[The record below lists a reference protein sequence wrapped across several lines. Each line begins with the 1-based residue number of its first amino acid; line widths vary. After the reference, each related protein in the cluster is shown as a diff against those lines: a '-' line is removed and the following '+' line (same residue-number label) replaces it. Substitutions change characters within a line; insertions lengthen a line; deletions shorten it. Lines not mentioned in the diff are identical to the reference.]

1 MGRHQKY
8 LRIFL
13 SFVLAIS
20 PIILINQANAGTV
33 GGWTMSNPIAE
44 GASAIYTGTKKVL
57 INGAEVVKT
66 GTAKIT
72 PAASHVARVL
82 ARGGA
87 AAALS
92 VAVEQLLGAVD
103 WVLDPANNRV
113 IYYVDPNNTACVYL
127 SVVSQSRPDLAG
139 CGLAKAWQNYLPVY
153 LESNTSYNNYTLT
166 NCVQNNTSDAQNGA
180 YYSGTCYY
188 TRQNI
193 STGMVQSTYEN
204 IHSIPN
210 PNHNTDKEKKYL
222 PLDTV
227 AGKVIENAKTGDPVA
242 QVATMAAA
250 ADIVKDAETDQAKA
264 APIVQQLE
272 NSAVTET
279 DETAT
284 GTQTKDPANPD
295 VTDLSIEF
303 PAFCGWAPTVCEAAQ
318 TVISFPTTLT
328 NWWDTATTSIS
339 EAWTFAKDWA
349 TSEPETDTNLDIDTS
364 EESEPNTDISFSTSC
379 PAKIPL
385 QFNWN
390 GQSLDFS
397 FDFTIW
403 CQAIST
409 YVYPIVVTLG
419 SLHALYIVTGVRQDG

>member
-20 PIILINQANAGTV
+20 PIFLINQANATLV
-33 GGWTMSNPIAE
+33 GGWDLHNPVAD
-44 GASAIYTGTKKVL
+44 GARTVYQATKNAL
-57 INGAEVVKT
+57 INGKNVVKT
-66 GTAKIT
+66 SSIAIAPTA
-72 PAASHVARVL
+72 AEVAKVL

-87 AAALS
+87 TLALS

-103 WVLDPANNRV
+103 WVLDPANNQIVYYEQPNPANSLQYVWYVRLTTNICFDESSCLSAVKANEDYQQTQGVPWGNYV
-113 IYYVDPNNTACVYL
+113 IYDKCTLTTSKMTCTGKSRGSGDFRSFDLPKTLNPNYDPNAQREKKT
-127 SVVSQSRPDLAG
+127 
-139 CGLAKAWQNYLPVY
+139 LPLPTVASKVI
-153 LESNTSYNNYTLT
+153 SNAEG
-166 NCVQNNTSDAQNGA
+166 D
-180 YYSGTCYY
+180 
-188 TRQNI
+188 
-193 STGMVQSTYEN
+193 
-204 IHSIPN
+204 
-210 PNHNTDKEKKYL
+210 TDKK
-222 PLDTV
+222 
-227 AGKVIENAKTGDPVA
+227 AAA

-250 ADIVKDAETDQAKA
+250 ADIVNDAQSDPTKA
-264 APIVQQLE
+264 PPISTALDK
-272 NSAVTET
+272 NASTAT
-279 DETAT
+279 DETST
-284 GTQTKDPANPD
+284 GTATQTDPTTGETKT
-295 VTDLSIEF
+295 TDLSLEF
-303 PAFCGWAPTVCEAAQ
+303 PTFCGWAPTVCEAAQ

-328 NWWDTATTSIS
+328 NWWDTATSSIS

-349 TSEPETDTNLDIDTS
+349 TSEPEADTNLDIDTS

>member
-13 SFVLAIS
+13 SFVLAVS
-20 PIILINQANAGTV
+20 PIIFINNANAAV
-33 GGWTMSNPIAE
+33 GGWTMSNPIAS
-44 GASAIYTGTKKVL
+44 GASTIYNGAKTVV
-57 INGAEVVKT
+57 INGANVVKN

-72 PAASHVARVL
+72 PTAANVSKVL

-87 AAALS
+87 GYALS

-103 WVLDPANNRV
+103 WVLDPANNQIKYRPKPEGTTCSSGFQDMSNGV
-113 IYYVDPNNTACVYL
+113 IFCSAQALVDSHKEKNNWY
-127 SVVSQSRPDLAG
+127 
-139 CGLAKAWQNYLPVY
+139 
-153 LESNTSYNNYTLT
+153 
-166 NCVQNNTSDAQNGA
+166 
-180 YYSGTCYY
+180 
-188 TRQNI
+188 
-193 STGMVQSTYEN
+193 STYVEN
-204 IHSIPN
+204 IVYRGQYADIYHCFKPN
-210 PNHNTDKEKKYL
+210 SSYQECISSMITVQVITDTDNTEVKTL
-222 PLDTV
+222 PLDVV
-227 AGKVIENAKTGDPVA
+227 AQKVISNADSGDTNA

-250 ADIVKDAETDQAKA
+250 ADIVKEAETDQAKA

-284 GTQTKDPANPD
+284 GTQTKNPTNPD
-295 VTDLSIEF
+295 VTDLSLEF

-328 NWWDTATTSIS
+328 NWWDTATSSIS

>member
-20 PIILINQANAGTV
+20 PIIFINQANAETV
-33 GGWTMSNPIAE
+33 GGWTMSNPIAQ

-57 INGAEVVKT
+57 LNGVEAVKT
-66 GTAKIT
+66 GKAKIT
-72 PAASHVARVL
+72 PVATDVAKVL

-87 AAALS
+87 TLALT

-103 WVLDPANNRV
+103 WVLDPENNRI
-113 IYYVDPNNTACVYL
+113 IYYESDFTFNCTTGSTRSTGPSLIIAAENTCKAFSSTSSSVSYL
-127 SVVSQSRPDLAG
+127 SVEITGDTTFNCRYKNAG
-139 CGLAKAWQNYLPVY
+139 GN
-153 LESNTSYNNYTLT
+153 NSYASSCTKT
-166 NCVQNNTSDAQNGA
+166 AV
-180 YYSGTCYY
+180 
-188 TRQNI
+188 
-193 STGMVQSTYEN
+193 V
-204 IHSIPN
+204 
-210 PNHNTDKEKKYL
+210 DKDKPQYL
-222 PLDTV
+222 PLPTV
-227 AGKVIENAKTGDPVA
+227 GQKVISNAESGDTNA
-242 QVATMAAA
+242 QAATMAAA
-250 ADIVKDAETDQAKA
+250 ANIVKDASTDPAKA
-264 APIVQQLE
+264 PPIVQQLE
-272 NSAVTET
+272 NSAATST

-284 GTQTKDPANPD
+284 GESTTKTDPETGNQT
-295 VTDLSIEF
+295 TDLSIEF

-328 NWWDTATTSIS
+328 NWWDTATSSIS

-349 TSEPETDTNLDIDTS
+349 TSQPETDTNLDIDTS
-364 EESEPNTDISFSTSC
+364 QESEPNTDISFSTSC

>member
-20 PIILINQANAGTV
+20 PIIFINQANAGTV
-33 GGWTMSNPIAE
+33 GGWTMSNPIAS
-44 GASAIYTGTKKVL
+44 GASTIYNGAKTVV
-57 INGAEVVKT
+57 INGANVVKN

-72 PAASHVARVL
+72 PTAANVSKVL

-87 AAALS
+87 GYALS

-103 WVLDPANNRV
+103 WVLDPANNQINYNKPTTFSV
-113 IYYVDPNNTACVYL
+113 YKHTSGTQPYQTAQAACAAYL
-127 SVVSQSRPDLAG
+127 SFYKTTYGANVQSYKLGSEQIKDDSKPKG
-139 CGLAKAWQNYLPVY
+139 IYQVC
-153 LESNTSYNNYTLT
+153 TL
-166 NCVQNNTSDAQNGA
+166 
-180 YYSGTCYY
+180 YYSTD
-188 TRQNI
+188 Q
-193 STGMVQSTYEN
+193 TGSGVSGEVFPTDSSQDERK
-204 IHSIPN
+204 SI
-210 PNHNTDKEKKYL
+210 

-227 AGKVIENAKTGDPVA
+227 STKVIENANAGDADA

-250 ADIVKDAETDQAKA
+250 ADIVKEAETDQAKA
-264 APIVQQLE
+264 APIVKQLE

-284 GTQTKDPANPD
+284 GTQTKNPTNPD
-295 VTDLSIEF
+295 VTDLSLEF

-328 NWWDTATTSIS
+328 NWWDTATSSIS